1 VTARSQLDARVLIAD
16 DDRAMCEVLETGLKR
31 RGFRVETVL
40 RGEAALDRLAQGDAE
55 VLLTDLNMPG
65 LGGIALCQETQ
76 AIRPDVPVVVL
87 TAFGS
92 LETAISAIRVGA
104 YDFITK
110 PVELDVLALALDRA
124 ASYGRV
130 QSALKRIREQLEGER
145 QLRDFA
151 GMVGQSEPMRRVYDL
166 LDRTSGSQ
174 VTILITG
181 ESGTGKEL
189 VARAVHERSSR
200 ASGPFVAFNCAALPD
215 ALMESELF
223 GHVRGAFTD
232 ARSAR
237 QGLFVKAQGG
247 TLFLDEVGEM
257 PPAMQAK
264 LLRALQERRL
274 RPVGGDDEVEFD
286 VRIIAATNRDL
297 LTSVEEGDF
306 RQDLYFRLNVLQ
318 VHLPPLRS
326 RGNDVLLLAQHFLAR
341 AAAAANKPLR
351 GIAPDAAAKK
361 LAYSWPGNVRELHNC
376 IERAVALA
384 RFDQITVDDLPDVL
398 REYRSSHVLLVAES
412 GTDFVPLD
420 EMERRYV
427 LRVMESVSG
436 NRSVAAR
443 ILRMDRKTLA
453 RKLERWQRPQ

>member
-1 VTARSQLDARVLIAD
+1 MTARSQLDARVLIAD
-16 DDRAMCEVLETGLKR
+16 DDRAMCEVLETGLAR

-40 RGEAALDRLAQGDAE
+40 RGEVALDRLAHGDCE

-65 LGGIALCQETQ
+65 LGGIALCQESQ
-76 AIRPDVPVVVL
+76 SIRPDVPVIML

-92 LETAISAIRVGA
+92 LETAVSAIRVGA

-110 PVELDVLALALDRA
+110 PVELDVVALALDRA
-124 ASYGRV
+124 VSYARV
-130 QSALKRIREQLEGER
+130 RSALTRIREQLDGER
-145 QLRDFA
+145 QTRDFA
-151 GMVGQSEPMRRVYDL
+151 GMVGQSGAMRRVYDML
-166 LDRTSGSQ
+166 ERTAGSH

-181 ESGTGKEL
+181 QSGTGKEL
-189 VARAVHERSSR
+189 VARAVHERSPR
-200 ASGPFVAFNCAALPD
+200 AQGPFVAFNCAALPD
-215 ALMESELF
+215 TLMESELF

-264 LLRALQERRL
+264 LLRALQERKL
-274 RPVGGDDEVEFD
+274 RPVGGDDEIDFD

-297 LTSVEEGDF
+297 LASVEEGEF

-318 VHLPPLRS
+318 VHMPPLQA
-326 RGNDVLLLAQHFLAR
+326 RGNDILLLAQHFLAR

-351 GIAPDAAAKK
+351 GIASDAAAKM

-384 RFDQITVDDLPDVL
+384 RFDQITVDDLPDTL
-398 REYRSSHVLLVAES
+398 REYRSSHLLVLEGS
-412 GTDFVPLD
+412 GADIVPL
-420 EMERRYV
+420 EEVERRYV
-427 LRVMESVSG
+427 LRVMENVGG

-443 ILRMDRKTLA
+443 LLRLDRKTLA
-453 RKLERWQRPQ
+453 RKLERWQRGE